1 MFCALTL
8 NPCLCEG
15 GISIEYNYVSLCMSE
30 NLLRKRIRITMCAYK
45 LSPWSLADL
54 YPSHDGPEI
63 EAAFKDLEAK
73 ANDFEAFREKLTS
86 DIDFED
92 FMEAIKALEEATFS
106 AYKLSS
112 YPSLWFAADTQ
123 SQDAQ
128 ALYARVQ
135 QFMAKLQNQTLFF
148 SLWWKELDAGKADK
162 LMSISDGYH
171 YWLEEMRH
179 FKPHTLTE
187 PEEKIINIKDVNGS
201 DALVRL
207 YDSITNRYVFKV
219 EVDGEVKEM
228 TRGQLTVLL
237 QGSDPDLRETAYKEL
252 YRVFGDDG
260 PILGQMYQIR
270 CRDWQAEQV
279 DLRKYASPISARNLV
294 NDLPDDVVDILLEV
308 CEKNTDIFQR
318 YFKLKAKWLGVEKL
332 RRYDIYAPVAEADK
346 TYDFN
351 EGVKLTL
358 EAFEDFSPRV
368 AELAKKVFETE
379 HIDSEVR
386 KGKEDGAFCASV
398 VPSHTPYV
406 KVNYQGKVND
416 VATLAHELG
425 HAIHAML
432 AFDHNVFTFHSS
444 LPMAENASTF
454 AEMLLVDRLLEVEND
469 PGVRRDI
476 IFRQVDDAYATIMR
490 QAFFALFE
498 VTAHDMVAEGATID
512 QLSEV
517 YMENIKKQFGDAVD
531 LSEEFKWEWVSIP
544 HFMHVPF
551 YVYAYSFGQLL
562 VLSLYKQFKA
572 EGDSFK
578 PRYIK
583 ILEAG
588 GSASPADICAEAGL
602 DITKPEFWQGGFDV
616 IKEMVEQLEAIPVE

>member
-54 YPSHDGPEI
+54 YPSHDGLEI